1 MIRLLR
7 SLFFIFG
14 LSLVVAG
21 VCGCQRGSEMLKPIE
36 SQSADKISVG
46 VVLPLTGHLAAT
58 GKRMK
63 QGFDLAGDT
72 YENLSLIFLDST
84 GTRDGA
90 ISAFNQLIHQ
100 DDVSVILGPATSTA
114 TEAAFP
120 IAEEN
125 QIVAISP
132 TAGARGLT
140 EIGDYVF
147 RIPLATDVVLQRGI
161 ALTQAKLG
169 YQRVAT
175 LYDATDLFSTDH
187 DTVLREIFTAKEIE
201 VLTMQTFHS
210 GDIDF
215 SAQLRRIKALNPDAI
230 FISALPPEKP
240 NILLEAAQLG
250 ITAPIVIASLTR
262 TEIET
267 AGVAAEG
274 AITFTAWLASHET
287 PGNQAF
293 VEDYTTTFGTP
304 PDAFAAVSYATV
316 SILAAAIKNAESIDA
331 TGIQNALAN
340 LKDLPTI
347 LGSFSFDA
355 DRNAVYDPK
364 VMVVKDGALQ
374 PFE

>member
-1 MIRLLR
+1 MTFLRNIVILTSLLVGI
-7 SLFFIFG
+7 S
-14 LSLVVAG
+14 A
-21 VCGCQRGSEMLKPIE
+21 CQRDTDMLKSIPVQYE
-36 SQSADKISVG
+36 TKISVG

-58 GKRMK
+58 GSRMK

-72 YENLSLIFLDST
+72 YEHLNFIFVDSM
-84 GTRDGA
+84 GTADGA
-90 ISAFNQLIHQ
+90 VSVFNQLIHQ
-100 DDVSVILGPATSTA
+100 DGVYVILGPATSTA

-132 TAGARGLT
+132 TAGARGLS

-147 RIPLATDVVLQRGI
+147 RIPLSTDVVLQRGI

-175 LYDATDLFSTDH
+175 LYDATDLFSTDR
-187 DTVLREIFTAKEIE
+187 DTALRETFTARGIE
-201 VLTMQTFHS
+201 VLTTQTFHS

-215 SAQLRRIKALNPDAI
+215 SAQLRRIKTLNPDAI

-240 NILLEAAQLG
+240 NILLQAAQLG
-250 ITAPIVIASLTR
+250 ITTPIVITSLTR

-274 AITFTAWLASHET
+274 AITFTTWLASHET
-287 PGNQAF
+287 SGNQAF
-293 VEDYTTTFGTP
+293 VEDYTTAFGAP
-304 PDAFAAVSYATV
+304 PDAFAAVSYASV

-331 TGIQNALAN
+331 TGIRNALAH

-355 DRNAVYDPK
+355 DGDAIYDPK
-364 VMVVKDGALQ
+364 VMVVKDGTLQ

>member
-7 SLFFIFG
+7 SLFFILG

-36 SQSADKISVG
+36 SQRTDKIYVG

-63 QGFDLAGDT
+63 QGFDLAGDA
-72 YENLSLIFLDST
+72 YEDLSFIFVDSM
-84 GTRDGA
+84 GTADGA
-90 ISAFNQLIHQ
+90 VAAFNQLIHQ

-114 TEAAFP
+114 TAGAFP
-120 IAEEN
+120 IAEAN
-125 QIVAISP
+125 QVVAISP
-132 TAGARGLT
+132 TAGSRGLSQ
-140 EIGDYVF
+140 IGDYVF

-161 ALTQAKLG
+161 ALTHAKLG

-175 LYDATDLFSTDH
+175 MYDASDLFSTDR
-187 DTVLREIFTAKEIE
+187 DTALREIFTAKGIE
-201 VLTMQTFHS
+201 VLTTQTFHS
-210 GDIDF
+210 GQRVF
-215 SAQLRRIKALNPDAI
+215 SGQLKGIKALNPDAI

-240 NILLEAAQLG
+240 GILLEAAQLG
-250 ITAPIVIASLTR
+250 ITTPIVIASLTR

-267 AGVAAEG
+267 AGIAAEG

-287 PGNQAF
+287 SGNQAF
-293 VEDYTTTFGTP
+293 VENYTTAFGTP

-316 SILAAAIKNAESIDA
+316 SILAAAITTAESSDA
-331 TGIQNALAN
+331 TDIRNALAN

-355 DRNAVYDPK
+355 DGDAVYDPK